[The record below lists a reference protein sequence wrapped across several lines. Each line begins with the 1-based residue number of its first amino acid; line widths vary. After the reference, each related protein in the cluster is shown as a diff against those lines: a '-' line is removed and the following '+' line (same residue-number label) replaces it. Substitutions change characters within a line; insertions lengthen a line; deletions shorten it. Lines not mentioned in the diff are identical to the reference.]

1 MYTPVPSVAVTRI
14 GAFMSPYGSASL
26 GLLFGLFAGILACL
40 ELGYRI
46 GRNNSRKIHELAYEG
61 TGTIEA
67 ALFALLGLLLGFS
80 FAGAT
85 SRLESRQQL
94 IVREASAIGTAYL
107 RLDLLPA
114 NDQPEIRHL
123 FRDNIDARVRAYET
137 LAHREVAGKE
147 FARASE
153 LQQQIWSQALTVSR
167 GDNSQDAAR
176 LLLPAL
182 NDMIDVTTSRAIAL
196 ELHLPALMFY
206 LLISI
211 ALLTGLLAG
220 YAMSKRQSRSWL
232 HILLFAV
239 IISITIYA
247 IFDFDNPR
255 YGLIKADVADKALLQ
270 LRDSIR

>member
-1 MYTPVPSVAVTRI
+1 L
-14 GAFMSPYGSASL
+14 SPYGSAVL
-26 GLLFGLFAGILACL
+26 GLLFGLFAGILGCL
-40 ELGYRI
+40 EIGYRI

-85 SRLESRQQL
+85 SRLESRHQL
-94 IVREASAIGTAYL
+94 IVREANAIGTAYL

-114 NDQPEIRHL
+114 NDQPGIRHL
-123 FRDNIDARVRAYET
+123 FRDYLDARVLAYEKF
-137 LAHREVAGKE
+137 AHREAAEQE
-147 FARASE
+147 FVRASE
-153 LQQQIWSQALTVSR
+153 LQQRIWSQALTASR
-167 GDNSQDAAR
+167 GDQSQEPVR

-182 NDMIDVTTSRAIAL
+182 NEMIDVVTSRAIAR
-196 ELHLPALMFY
+196 EIHLPALMFY

-232 HILLFAV
+232 HILLYAV

-255 YGLIKADVADKALLQ
+255 YGLIKVDAADRALLR
-270 LRDSIR
+270 LHDSIQ

>member
-1 MYTPVPSVAVTRI
+1 MYTPLARIAVTRI

-26 GLLFGLFAGILACL
+26 GLLFGLCAGILACL
-40 ELGYRI
+40 ELGYRV
-46 GRNNSRKIHELAYEG
+46 GRNNFRKIHELAYEG

-85 SRLESRQQL
+85 TRLESRHQL
-94 IVREASAIGTAYL
+94 IVREANVIGTAYL
-107 RLDLLPA
+107 RLQLLPA
-114 NDQPEIRHL
+114 SDQPGIRHL
-123 FRDNIDARVRAYET
+123 FRDYLDARVRAYEKF
-137 LAHREVAGKE
+137 AHREAAGKE

-153 LQQQIWSQALTVSR
+153 LQQQIWSQALTASR
-167 GDNSQDAAR
+167 GENSQDATR

-182 NDMIDVTTSRAIAL
+182 DEMIDVTTSRAIAL
-196 ELHLPALMFY
+196 ELHLPAFMFY

-239 IISITIYA
+239 IISITIYS

-255 YGLIKADVADKALLQ
+255 YGLIRADAADKALLQ
-270 LRDSIR
+270 LRDSIQ